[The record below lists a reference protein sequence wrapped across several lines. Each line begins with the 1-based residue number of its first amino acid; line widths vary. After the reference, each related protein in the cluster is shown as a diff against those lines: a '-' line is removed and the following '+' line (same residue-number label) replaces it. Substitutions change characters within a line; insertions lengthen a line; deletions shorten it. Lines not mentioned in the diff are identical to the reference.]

1 MLKQVVFSCTL
12 FFTVI
17 LIPLGQAEPLI
28 DDPLIG
34 DAELLAQQRELFVK
48 AEYAASRG
56 RLPEYQLLLQQLG
69 DYPLAPYL
77 ELKRLQQVGY
87 LSNEERVLNFLDSY
101 KNTPMDWQLR
111 QVWLTY
117 LARNDEKARFV
128 RDFSPPGSIANQC
141 LNYRYQLDLEL
152 TPTDAIYRA
161 VDHLWQNGDSLP
173 KACDPL
179 LERWQQAGHR
189 TDELIWARLK
199 LAAEGGN
206 HTLIPYLGR
215 LLPESMG
222 YLADHYHR
230 VRRDPANV
238 RHMHYFTG
246 AFPEHEAEIVTYG
259 LSRLIWRDPDR
270 AVGLLQNLPATI
282 NLTADQRTYLYQ
294 RFGVALSSK
303 NHPGADEWLAKLA
316 PEEHN
321 DQSLQWQLASWV
333 RTGNWQALIE
343 FVPRM
348 PVVTQQYSVWQYWLA
363 RAYAETGN
371 EELARPIFQALAR
384 ERHYYGFLAAARLG
398 QPHSLAREAINYEP
412 ADIAALRE
420 RADIR
425 RTYEF
430 LQLGRYLS
438 ARREWNQLLPK
449 LDGKEQQLAAV
460 LAHQWGWYDQAIF
473 TLGQLG
479 EYDAVSVR
487 FPQAYRSDHESYAE
501 RVGIDP
507 NWAFAISRRESA
519 FRFDA
524 HSPAGAH
531 GLMQIMPRT
540 AEYLERK
547 PMSNQQ
553 LQHVPTNIRLGT
565 SYLAELRGRLG
576 NNWVLA
582 TAAYNGGIYRVYE
595 WLPEEPLAVDRWIE
609 TIPFRETRDYV
620 KNVLAYQQIYRDLR
634 DDETPVFA
642 ELIPMEI
649 SRKAAGR

>member
-12 FFTVI
+12 FFTVV

-34 DAELLAQQRELFVK
+34 DADKLRQQRELFVK

-56 RLPEYQLLLQQLG
+56 RLPEYQLLLQELG

-87 LSNEERVLNFLDSY
+87 LSNEERVLSFLETY
-101 KNTPMDWQLR
+101 KHTPMDWQLR
-111 QVWLTY
+111 QDWLTY
-117 LARNDEKARFV
+117 LARNDEKTRFV
-128 RDFSPPGSIANQC
+128 RDFQPPGRTADQC

-152 TPTDAIYRA
+152 TPADAIYRA
-161 VDHLWQNGDSLP
+161 VDHLWQTGDSLP

-179 LERWQQAGHR
+179 LARWTKAGNR

-215 LLPESMG
+215 LLPDAMG
-222 YLADHYHR
+222 YLADRYHR

-238 RHMHYFTG
+238 RHMHFFTG
-246 AFPEHEAEIVTYG
+246 AYPEHEAEIVTYG
-259 LSRLIWRDPDR
+259 LGRLIWRDPDR
-270 AVGLLQNLPATI
+270 AIGLLTNLPPTI
-282 NLTADQRTYLYQ
+282 KLNPEQLNFLHQ
-294 RFGVALSSK
+294 RFGVALSLK
-303 NHPGADEWLAKLA
+303 NHPAADEWLAKLTA
-316 PEEHN
+316 EEHSE
-321 DQSLQWQLASWV
+321 QSLQWQLASWV
-333 RTGNWQALIE
+333 RSGNWQALIE
-343 FVPRM
+343 FVPQL

-363 RAYAETGN
+363 RAYGETGRA
-371 EELARPIFQALAR
+371 ELALPIYRELAGH
-384 ERHYYGFLAAARLG
+384 RHYYGFLAAARIE
-398 QPHSLAREAINYEP
+398 QPHSLAREAIAYQP
-412 ADIAALRE
+412 ADLAALRA
-420 RADIR
+420 RDDIR

-449 LDGKEQQLAAV
+449 LDGHQQQLAAV

-473 TLGQLG
+473 TLARLG
-479 EYDAVSVR
+479 EYDAVTVR

-501 RVGIDP
+501 RAGIDP
-507 NWAFAISRRESA
+507 SWAFAISRRESA

-547 PMSNQQ
+547 PLSNQQ
-553 LQHVPTNIRLGT
+553 LQHVPTNIRMGT

-595 WLPEEPLAVDRWIE
+595 WLPDEPMAVDRWVE
-609 TIPFRETRDYV
+609 TIPFQETRDYV

-634 DDETPVFA
+634 DEETSVFA
-642 ELIPMEI
+642 ELIPMAI
-649 SRKAAGR
+649 SKAAAGR